1 MIIKNVVGLRNRVR
15 KKLHVIM
22 TEYEVHIMFLEKK
35 TIMMALEGCSR
46 PLFGFRILR
55 FEFLKL
61 CSKQQAVQNFLMG
74 ASIAI

>member
-35 TIMMALEGCSR
+35 SR
-46 PLFGFRILR
+46 YD
-55 FEFLKL
+55 
-61 CSKQQAVQNFLMG
+61 G
-74 ASIAI
+74 ARGVLSTAISDLVSNIEM